1 MAGEGEF
8 SFLKMVEAIIN
19 NDENE
24 IMKVPGLIKRISKGE
39 YHINP
44 NHRVHNLDLLPRPA
58 RHLVDMEA
66 YFKIGAFHSA
76 KSRSKRVLSVMCSRG
91 CPEKCTF
98 CSTPSMWVKIQ
109 DGDLQ
114 SI

>member
-1 MAGEGEF
+1 MTGEGEF
-8 SFLKMVEAIIN
+8 TFLEVTNRLMNKEDISKI
-19 NDENE
+19 
-24 IMKVPGLIKRISKGE
+24 PGLVKKVSAKK
-39 YHINP
+39 YLINP
-44 NHRVHNLDLLPRPA
+44 PTRIHDLNLLPRPA

-98 CSTPSMWVKIQ
+98 CSTPQMW
-109 DGDLQ
+109 GNNTTYHG
-114 SI
+114 